1 MGFKKWQILKRAGI
15 KYRIIEKWLSDSDK
29 ILDIGCGP
37 AGITYLL
44 KQDKRDVEAIDIIN
58 KSAFNAVIPTLFDG
72 RHLPYVDNSFD
83 ICLILTV
90 LHHAVDPEALLREA
104 KRVCRGKIIVIE
116 DVYAG
121 KLQLSLTKFTD
132 SIVNL
137 EFRGHPHNNKTYQG
151 WIELFARLN
160 LKVIQSEQR
169 AFLGLFRQEDFL
181 LKA

>member
-1 MGFKKWQILKRAGI
+1 MSFRKWQILKRAGI
-15 KYRIIEKWLSDSDK
+15 KYRIIDKWISEPGK

-44 KQDKRDVEAIDIIN
+44 KQDKQDVEAIDIRN
-58 KSAFNAVIPTLFDG
+58 KSVFNAVIPTLFDG
-72 RHLPYVDNSFD
+72 KHFPYQDNSFD

-104 KRVCRGKIIVIE
+104 KRVCRGNIIVIE
-116 DVYAG
+116 DIYTN
-121 KLQLSLTKFTD
+121 KFQLNLTKFTD
-132 SIVNL
+132 SLVNL

-151 WIELFARLN
+151 WIELFASLN
-160 LKVIQSEQR
+160 LKVIQSRQR
-169 AFLGLFRQEDFL
+169 VFLGLFSQADFL